1 VSQTPFLFE
10 LSGEH
15 PSLPSA
21 EAISCCQAECPSF
34 SILDKGPGYIIISF
48 PTRCVEP
55 IGHRIALTHRIG
67 EYLASC
73 TPSEAMVTASNL
85 ELPEGTFAVRVKRW
99 GRSHPAIDCNHL
111 ASTIGGVLARG
122 REVDLTNPD
131 IEVRVLLSDRL
142 HIYITRHVVDR
153 SSFEERKVA
162 ERPFFSPISLH
173 PRYARALVNLTGV
186 RRGERLLDPFCGTGG
201 ILIEAASIGVRAV
214 GSDISP
220 DMVEGCKSNMRH
232 FGLEWDEI
240 IKGDVGSIDDIFED
254 IATVATD
261 PPYGRSASTCKEPIV
276 DLYTRALPAISRV
289 LMPGGVAGIVLPRP
303 CPPGRDKLELRETY
317 KQRVHRSLTRH
328 YCLFTRRQ

>member
-1 VSQTPFLFE
+1 MSQTPFLFE

-173 PRYARALVNLTGV
+173 PGTPRSRQPDG
-186 RRGERLLDPFCGTGG
+186 RSERKIADPFCGRG

-232 FGLEWDEI
+232 FGLS
-240 IKGDVGSIDDIFED
+240 GM
-254 IATVATD
+254 
-261 PPYGRSASTCKEPIV
+261 R
-276 DLYTRALPAISRV
+276 
-289 LMPGGVAGIVLPRP
+289 
-303 CPPGRDKLELRETY
+303 
-317 KQRVHRSLTRH
+317 
-328 YCLFTRRQ
+328 